1 MKTTVIISVH
11 TTVRNSFTSS
21 DFNGYRDFNTEN
33 DASKFI
39 SEHNFAVKEVYFD
52 PELNSKL
59 IYLTT
64 LEYNKNREKIKQLFV
79 KGFSE
84 DARKYWDKQENI
96 NNTQRKM
103 EGYIYCK
110 KYEDMTIEDYKGAL
124 KDALTNTTL
133 NYISNKGVFG
143 YLGHSFRQLE
153 HDKHIEKVFNN
164 LTVTLDDSEINKWDI
179 LSSWLT
185 SSDARHWMDSVEDK
199 LMVQFRE
206 KFNDYIPELV
216 LLGYIYNLDEH
227 QGTYASTMKLSE
239 KYKNRISVQVV

>member
-11 TTVRNSFTSS
+11 ATTRNSFTSS

-39 SEHNFAVKEVYFD
+39 DGHKLAVKEVYFD
-52 PELNSKL
+52 PELNLKL

-64 LEYNKNREKIKQLFV
+64 LEYNKDREKIKQLFV

-84 DARKYWDKQENI
+84 DARKYWDKQEDIKNI
-96 NNTQRKM
+96 QRKI
-103 EGYIYCK
+103 EGFIYCK
-110 KYEDMTIEDYKGAL
+110 KFDDMTVEDYKGAL
-124 KDALTNTTL
+124 KDALTDITIK
-133 NYISNKGVFG
+133 YISNKGVFG
-143 YLGHSFRQLE
+143 YLGHGFRQLE

-164 LTVTLDDSEINKWDI
+164 ITVTLDDSEINKWDI
-179 LSSWLT
+179 LSTWLT
-185 SSDARHWMDSVEDK
+185 SSDARHWMDSVEDTDIE
-199 LMVQFRE
+199 QFKE
-206 KFNDYIPELV
+206 KFNAYISELV

-239 KYKNRISVQVV
+239 KYKNRIKVSVA